1 MAAHRQQPEL
11 ILLRKLTQ
19 TNSTV
24 KRLLQA
30 NNLLVLKHRKSID
43 ESLIQARVVEV
54 EELLQLPLESIR
66 SGDFWVSVGL
76 SRCRRRW
83 VLYEK
88 SNKQVEEARDEKQ
101 NSKNHYDEENSRT
114 NSSPR

>member
-19 TNSTV
+19 ADSTV
-24 KRLLQA
+24 KGLLQPH
-30 NNLLVLKHRKSID
+30 NLLVLENRKSIN
-43 ESLIQARVVEV
+43 ESLIQARVMEV
-54 EELLQLPLESIR
+54 EELLKLPLECIR
-66 SGDFWVSVGL
+66 CGKFLVSVGL
-76 SRCRRRW
+76 SRCRRR

-101 NSKNHYDEENSRT
+101 DSKNHYDE
-114 NSSPR
+114 